1 MQINLYVSLFIVC
14 ICFSTISIAQS
25 NARTTKKISYNNIE
39 VELVF
44 EKPTQ
49 NEVDVILLFHGTV
62 MFDKKIVSAANNT
75 LDQFKKVIDRKD
87 MMMISVAY
95 PEENLL
101 LGNNVKHCEAALL
114 WVKNN
119 AEKELNIKVN
129 KLFLAG
135 HSQGGYIVT
144 ILNTKHMTNGVIANA
159 PGPLNLVYRCSLE
172 ENGTIP
178 NGIACNLL
186 KNEYG
191 TTLSNTTAYMNR
203 SLLSY
208 TKDYKADIL
217 FVQGLKDSPIQIYSW
232 PVFKK
237 AVTDCKTCKSVFF
250 LEVPNGGHGALFQN
264 TDAKKAFNEFINAR

>member
-1 MQINLYVSLFIVC
+1 MRIILNISLFIFC
-14 ICFSTISIAQS
+14 ICFSSISIAQS
-25 NARTTKKISYNNIE
+25 NTRTTKKISYNDVQ
-39 VELVF
+39 VELVL
-44 EKPTQ
+44 EKPPQ
-49 NEVDVILLFHGTV
+49 AEVDVILLFHGTV
-62 MFDKKIVSAANNT
+62 MFDHKIVSAANNT
-75 LDQFKKVIDRKD
+75 LDQFKKLIDRKD
-87 MMMISVAY
+87 MLMISVAY

-101 LGNNVKHCEAALL
+101 LGDNVKHCEATLL

-119 AEKELNIKVN
+119 AEKELNINVK

-144 ILNTKHMTNGVIANA
+144 ILNTKHVTNGVIANA

-191 TTLSNTTAYMNR
+191 NTTNNATAYMNR
-203 SLLSY
+203 SLLSF

-217 FVQGLKDSPIQIYSW
+217 FVQGLNDTPIQMYSW
-232 PVFKK
+232 PIFKK
-237 AVTDCKTCKSVFF
+237 SVSECSTFKTVQFY
-250 LEVPNGGHGALFQN
+250 EVPNAGHGALFQN
-264 TDAKKAFNEFINAR
+264 NDAKKVFNEFINAR